1 MHASLCDFLSDI
13 VQNAIESGASL
24 ITVDM
29 REDDRSIACTV
40 TDNGKGMSDEVQ
52 RKVRDPFYTDGI
64 KHKER
69 TVGLGIP
76 FLIQAVDAVQGDF
89 SLQSQEGKGTTVAYR
104 FPLQHID
111 CPPLGNVVSTFV
123 SMLAFPGTYDM
134 VVTRSLELPVGSD
147 GYELERQVLIELLGD
162 FASGGTLNML
172 RTYVQSQ
179 EAALDEMRNR
189 RT

>member
-29 REDDRSIACTV
+29 REDERSIACTV
-40 TDNGKGMSDEVQ
+40 TDNGKGMSGEVQ
-52 RKVRDPFYTDGI
+52 RKVTDPFYTDGI
-64 KHKER
+64 KHKGR

-76 FLIQAVDAVQGDF
+76 FLIQAVDAVDGDF
-89 SLQSQEGKGTTVAYR
+89 TLKSQEGEGTTVAYR

-111 CPPLGNVVSTFV
+111 CPPLGNVVSTLV

-134 VVTRSLELPVGSD
+134 VVTRSLELPAGCD
-147 GYELERQVLIELLGD
+147 GYELERHVLIELLGD
-162 FASGGTLNML
+162 FALGGTLNML

-179 EAALDEMRNR
+179 EAALDEIRNR